1 MSIAQAARELDVREN
16 VLRNWVREAAADSQH
31 AFPGPGVMKPEQA
44 KIERLKRMSDE
55 PTIGR

>member
-31 AFPGPGVMKPEQA
+31 AFPGPGGNEA
-44 KIERLKRMSDE
+44 
-55 PTIGR
+55 GAG